1 MRRSRLA
8 KRSAASIALVA
19 ALVTAGCV
27 SEADDGTAD
36 DIGVDID
43 PPELDVDELDLD
55 ELDLDELDV
64 DIDVSD
70 LDLDDLDA
78 GNASLGAASGA
89 ELSDEENQC
98 LDRGAIDV
106 LGTDRFIELSR
117 ADFGT
122 DVFLEPGE
130 AEQVSDVFF
139 DCVDAN
145 DFLQRTFAADPT
157 FAQLPTEFVDC
168 VLGAIDE
175 SVLRSGLA
183 ATFSGADA
191 TGAAL
196 EEAGAEAGFACI
208 DQLTPEQ
215 LQDLADL

>member
-8 KRSAASIALVA
+8 KRSAASVALVA

-43 PPELDVDELDLD
+43 PPALDLD

-64 DIDVSD
+64 DVSDLD

-157 FAQLPTEFVDC
+157 FAQLPIEFVDC
-168 VLGAIDE
+168 ILGAIDE